1 MTLMDDVL
9 ARIIVGVLFFGC
21 LILWRKLKG

>member
-9 ARIIVGVLFFGC
+9 ARIIVGALFFGC
-21 LILWRKLKG
+21 IVLWRKLRG